1 MSGTS
6 HHVFD
11 PLPSAT
17 LRDQIARQIRDAIL
31 AGDLAPGERLVERQ
45 LAEQF
50 GSGLSAVR
58 EALIELEARG
68 LVVRRRNAATHVVQL
83 SAEQVEQIF
92 EVRRVLEGYVIEELA
107 RRLDPETSA
116 HLRPILERM
125 HLAAERDAAREFQDL
140 TVEFHMTAWRLVN
153 NGYLLAALERT
164 VLPYFEDGR
173 LRAVSQTAHGGG
185 LDAYERSLRSHL
197 AVLEAIET
205 GDPVVARRA
214 FDEAVEGWYLH
225 ALRAGEGTRGDEDR

>member
-11 PLPSAT
+11 PLPSVT
-17 LRDQIARQIRDAIL
+17 LRDEIARQIRQAII
-31 AGDLAPGERLVERQ
+31 AGDLAPGERLVERT

-83 SAEQVEQIF
+83 SPDDVDQIF
-92 EVRRVLEGYVIEELA
+92 KVRRVLEGYVIEELA
-107 RRLDPETSA
+107 QCRDPEVSNQ
-116 HLRPILERM
+116 LRAIYERM
-125 HLAAERDAAREFQDL
+125 RQAADSDDPRGFQDL
-140 TVEFHMTAWRLVN
+140 TVEFHTTAWSLADN
-153 NGYLLAALERT
+153 DYLLAALERT

-173 LRAVSQTAHGGG
+173 LRATSKAADGGS
-185 LDAYERSLRSHL
+185 AETYERSLRSHL
-197 AVLEAIET
+197 AVLDAIEAA
-205 GDPVVARRA
+205 DPVVARA
-214 FDEAVEGWYLH
+214 VFDQVVEDWYLH
-225 ALRAGEGTRGDEDR
+225 ALGPGGVVQEDASR